1 MLAMLLL
8 QTPAEVERFLA
19 KVAVDEVSDCWVWV
33 AGRFSNG
40 YGCFKLRGG
49 SRLAHRVAYT
59 TWRGPI
65 PDDKV
70 LDHVV
75 CDSPPCCNPWHTEP
89 RTTAQNVLRG
99 DGPCARNARKTH
111 CASGHSLE
119 GENLYVNPLGKR
131 NCRVC
136 LRRRGLA
143 YYYRKTGR
151 A

>member
-89 RTTAQNVLRG
+89 RTTAQNVLRE
-99 DGPCARNARKTH
+99 DGPCVSRQVDRAR
-111 CASGHSLE
+111 ASRNNSGRHSNTMA
-119 GENLYVNPLGKR
+119 GGRGDPR
-131 NCRVC
+131 DH
-136 LRRRGLA
+136 RRGDQSL
-143 YYYRKTGR
+143 TDHDID
-151 A
+151 